1 MTWADRTR
9 RRIVAALSTR
19 RSARRPTRRAVADL
33 VADKGHINVAADAA
47 EIGPAIERLKPLPGY
62 RWIAI
67 NAGDLFAAS
76 PKTLGTK
83 VGIMDATGRV
93 LKAADL
99 PRPK

>member
-1 MTWADRTR
+1 MARSDKAT
-9 RRIVAALSTR
+9 IVAALT
-19 RSARRPTRRAVADL
+19 SAIGASEDPEGLSDL
-33 VADKGHINVAADAA
+33 VADKGHINVAADAT

-67 NAGDLFAAS
+67 NPGDLFAAS
-76 PKTLGTK
+76 PKTIGTK
-83 VGIMDATGRV
+83 VGIMDTTGRV

>member
-1 MTWADRTR
+1 MARSDKAA
-9 RRIVAALSTR
+9 IVAALIT
-19 RSARRPTRRAVADL
+19 AVGASEDPEGLSDL

-47 EIGPAIERLKPLPGY
+47 QIGPAIERLKPLPGY

-67 NAGDLFAAS
+67 NPGDLFAAS
-76 PKTLGTK
+76 PKTIGTK
-83 VGIMDATGRV
+83 VGIMDAAGRV

>member
-1 MTWADRTR
+1 MARSDKATIA
-9 RRIVAALSTR
+9 AALAT
-19 RSARRPTRRAVADL
+19 AVGASEDPEGLADL
-33 VADKGHINVAADAA
+33 VADKGHINVAADAS

-67 NAGDLFAAS
+67 NPGDLFAAS
-76 PKTLGTK
+76 PKTIGTK
-83 VGIMDATGRV
+83 VGIMDPTGRV

>member
-1 MTWADRTR
+1 MARSDKAT
-9 RRIVAALSTR
+9 IVAALITAIGASEDPEGL
-19 RSARRPTRRAVADL
+19 SDL

-47 EIGPAIERLKPLPGY
+47 EIGPAIERLKSLPGY

-67 NAGDLFAAS
+67 NPGDLFAAS
-76 PKTLGTK
+76 PKTIGTK

>member
-1 MTWADRTR
+1 MARSDKATIIGT
-9 RRIVAALSTR
+9 LSTAIGA
-19 RSARRPTRRAVADL
+19 SQDPEGLADL
-33 VADKGHINVAADAA
+33 VSDKGHINIAADPA
-47 EIGPAIERLKPLPGY
+47 EIGPAIDRLKPLPGY

-67 NAGDLFAAS
+67 NPGDLFAAS

-83 VGIMDATGRV
+83 VGIMDSTGRV

>member
-1 MTWADRTR
+1 MARSDKAT
-9 RRIVAALSTR
+9 IVAALIT
-19 RSARRPTRRAVADL
+19 AVGASEDPEGLSDL

-67 NAGDLFAAS
+67 NPGDLFAAS
-76 PKTLGTK
+76 PKTIGTK
-83 VGIMDATGRV
+83 VGIMDTTGRV

>member
-1 MTWADRTR
+1 MARSDKATL
-9 RRIVAALSTR
+9 VAALIAALPAT
-19 RSARRPTRRAVADL
+19 ADPEGVADL
-33 VADKGHINVAADAA
+33 VASQGHINVAAEPN
-47 EIGPAIERLKPLPGY
+47 EIGPAIDRLKPLPGY

-67 NAGDLFAAS
+67 NPADLFAAS
-76 PKTLGTK
+76 PKTIGTK

>member
-1 MTWADRTR
+1 MARSDKAT
-9 RRIVAALSTR
+9 IVAALNTAIGALEDPEGLS
-19 RSARRPTRRAVADL
+19 DL

-67 NAGDLFAAS
+67 NPGDLFTAS
-76 PKTLGTK
+76 PKTIGTK

>member
-1 MTWADRTR
+1 MARSDKPT
-9 RRIVAALSTR
+9 IIAALIAALPAEADPEGVT
-19 RSARRPTRRAVADL
+19 DL
-33 VADKGHINVAADAA
+33 VAKQGRINVAADAA
-47 EIGPAIERLKPLPGY
+47 AIGGAIDRLKELPGY

-67 NAGDLFAAS
+67 NSSDLFAAS

-83 VGIMDATGRV
+83 VGIMDPSGRV